1 MEEKKDISSKIEKAI
16 NSLDGIQKASPDPFF
31 ITRMQARLQ
40 RENTN
45 GWDAVV
51 SFITRPLVAAMCII
65 GILLINAT
73 AFYYQS
79 NRQKIAVTEQ
89 TEIGYADE
97 YNASSSYYYDENAEP

>member
-1 MEEKKDISSKIEKAI
+1 MEEKKDISSNIEKAFS
-16 NSLDGIQKASPDPFF
+16 SLDGIQKASPGPFF
-31 ITRMQARLQ
+31 ITRVQSRLA
-40 RENTN
+40 RENGN

-51 SFITRPLVAAMCII
+51 SFITRPVVAAVCIT

-89 TEIGYADE
+89 TDLGYADE
-97 YNASSSYYYDENAEP
+97 YNATSSFYYDENADQ